1 MYYLYIFGRAFAL
14 FFPRKLAYG
23 LAKSLATCQYSLAK
37 KDRAIV
43 IENLSPVIKD
53 KKQREDCA
61 RKVFINF
68 AYYLVDFFRYSK
80 LNADFVKKYVR
91 VSGLNHL
98 EEAIRQKKGA
108 IAVTAHIGNYE
119 LAGAVTSLLGY
130 KVNAVALSHKDK
142 RINDFFNKQ
151 RKIVG
156 VNVISAS
163 VAIKRC
169 FSLLGQGQLVA
180 FLGDRIFSGTGIKV
194 NMFLRQALL
203 PRGPAFFALKTNASI
218 MPAFFVRENKNFY
231 HLIFEKPIDTKE
243 FRTEED
249 IIKEYSLVLE
259 KYIRLYPDQWYLF
272 QPYWLNSN
280 S

>member
-1 MYYLYIFGRAFAL
+1 MYYLYIFGKAFSL
-14 FFPRKLAYG
+14 FFPRKLAYSFAG
-23 LAKSLATCQYSLAK
+23 WLAACQYFLAK
-37 KDRAIV
+37 KDRAVV
-43 IENLSPVIKD
+43 IENLSPIIKD
-53 KKQREDCA
+53 KKQRAICA

-91 VSGLNHL
+91 VSGINYL

-130 KVNAVALSHKDK
+130 KVNAVALSHKNK

-151 RKIVG
+151 RKMVG

-194 NMFLRQALL
+194 NMFLREALL
-203 PRGPAFFALKTNASI
+203 PRGPAFFSLKTNASI

-231 HLIFEKPIDTKE
+231 HLIFEKPIDTKTFE
-243 FRTEED
+243 TEED
-249 IIKEYSLVLE
+249 IVKEYSMVLE
-259 KYIRLYPDQWYLF
+259 KYISMYPDQWYLF
-272 QPYWLNSN
+272 QPYWL
-280 S
+280 